1 MMTKRSNHMPTL
13 IRMHSTKM
21 ITGLRR
27 IRLIQNACGT
37 STWQLIIRKYDHQNG
52 PNARLT
58 NANRSNR
65 LPEYQ
70 AMNSSVPYARPT
82 IMPVPSMI
90 LQAAST
96 CSSLMMCFKLNRWRA
111 GMSSVNTI
119 ANPEKIA
126 PATKYGGKI
135 VVCQPGSCEVA
146 NSNDT
151 TEWTENTSGVARP
164 ARIRY
169 SRSQRSHSRVQQTP
183 AHASL

>member
-1 MMTKRSNHMPTL
+1 MITNRSNHIPTL
-13 IRMHSTKM
+13 IRMHAMKM
-21 ITGLRR
+21 RIGLRR
-27 IRLIQNACGT
+27 TFLSQNTCGT
-37 STWQLIIRKYDHQNG
+37 STLQLTIRKYAHQNG
-52 PNARLT
+52 PNARLMKVKL
-58 NANRSNR
+58 SNM

-70 AMNSSVPYARPT
+70 AMKNSVAYARPT

-90 LQAAST
+90 LQPAST
-96 CSSLMMCFKLNRWRA
+96 CSSLMMCFRLNRWRA
-111 GMSSVNTI
+111 GISSVNTI

-146 NSNDT
+146 KSNDT

-169 SRSQRSHSRVQQTP
+169 ARS
-183 AHASL
+183 